1 MEQTCQVE
9 AFKAALWP
17 SDIIPGHLLVISF
30 FFLSFSFLLLSSH
43 PGVQIPATMLGENA
57 ETFQTDVGTKKK
69 RKWENLNHIYASVS
83 FAHNNATIMDPS
95 FWKRHPG

>member
-57 ETFQTDVGTKKK
+57 ETFQTDVGTKK
-69 RKWENLNHIYASVS
+69 
-83 FAHNNATIMDPS
+83 T
-95 FWKRHPG
+95 